1 MVQPGSTSP
10 FDWVKSINEKNH
22 IPNVLGYNPFLTN
35 IALSYSM
42 DSVMLANEM
51 NQYPSL
57 PALCQYDFLYASVRK
72 SRRFNK
78 WYKEQETP
86 YLEQVMSYFSYSKS
100 KALEALQVLTQ
111 DQLRDIMKKMD
122 TGGQ

>member
-1 MVQPGSTSP
+1 MTIGP
-10 FDWVKSINEKNH
+10 FEFVKSINEKTKVAH
-22 IPNVLGYNPFLTN
+22 TRDYNPFLAN

-42 DSVMLANEM
+42 DTLMLANEM

-57 PALCQYDFLYASVRK
+57 PPQCQFDFLYETVRK
-72 SRRFNK
+72 GKRWNK
-78 WYKEQETP
+78 WYKEPERP
-86 YLEQVMSYFSYSKS
+86 YLDVVMKYYGYSKS

-111 DQLRDIMKKMD
+111 NQLRDIMKKMD